1 MAVVIALEPLVQIED
16 VGGDIVV
23 GGAIIVVNAIERV
36 VIADE
41 QVVRDVV
48 VLRQK
53 AGLPSPESGQVRRS
67 IPRVDYLG

>member
-1 MAVVIALEPLVQIED
+1 MPVVIALQALVQVKD

-53 AGLPSPESGQVRRS
+53 AGWSGTAFY
-67 IPRVDYLG
+67 PTC